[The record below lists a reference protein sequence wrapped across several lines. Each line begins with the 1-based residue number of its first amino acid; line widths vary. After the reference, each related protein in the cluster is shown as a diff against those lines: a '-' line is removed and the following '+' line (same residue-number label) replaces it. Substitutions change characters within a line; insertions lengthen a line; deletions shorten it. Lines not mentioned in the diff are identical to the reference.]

1 MPEADEDYIKGVRQE
16 LQMQNTKDQLGRVA
30 GTIPNSNLKLQV
42 LLFLQDIVRA
52 MCFEYYTV
60 LRDGDCLFHSL
71 GAMVGGVKAARL
83 RARIVQQ
90 MAAHVDRYYLE
101 VDLDAAR
108 DMPLYLAW
116 LREKAGEVFVQ
127 SFEPESL
134 ASLLF

>member
-1 MPEADEDYIKGVRQE
+1 MG
-16 LQMQNTKDQLGRVA
+16 
-30 GTIPNSNLKLQV
+30 
-42 LLFLQDIVRA
+42 
-52 MCFEYYTV
+52 FEYHAV
-60 LRDGDCLFHSL
+60 LEDGDCLCHSL
-71 GAMVGGVKAARL
+71 GAMVRVKAAGL

-90 MAAHVDRYYLE
+90 MAAQVDRYYLE

>member
-1 MPEADEDYIKGVRQE
+1 MPEADEDYIKEARQE
-16 LQMQNTKDQLGRVA
+16 LQMQNTKDQLVRVA

-42 LLFLQDIVRA
+42 LLSLQDIVRA
-52 MCFEYYTV
+52 MGFEYHAV
-60 LRDGDCLFHSL
+60 LEDGDCLCHSL
-71 GAMVGGVKAARL
+71 GAMVRVKAARL

-90 MAAHVDRYYLE
+90 MAAHVDRYDLE

>member
-1 MPEADEDYIKGVRQE
+1 MG
-16 LQMQNTKDQLGRVA
+16 
-30 GTIPNSNLKLQV
+30 
-42 LLFLQDIVRA
+42 
-52 MCFEYYTV
+52 FEYHAV
-60 LRDGDCLFHSL
+60 LEDGDCLRHSL
-71 GAMVGGVKAARL
+71 GAMVGVKVARL

-101 VDLDAAR
+101 VDLDAAG
-108 DMPLYLAW
+108 DIPLYLAW

>member
-1 MPEADEDYIKGVRQE
+1 
-16 LQMQNTKDQLGRVA
+16 
-30 GTIPNSNLKLQV
+30 
-42 LLFLQDIVRA
+42 
-52 MCFEYYTV
+52 
-60 LRDGDCLFHSL
+60 
-71 GAMVGGVKAARL
+71 MVGVKAARL

-90 MAAHVDRYYLE
+90 LAAHVGRYYLE

-134 ASLLF
+134 VSLLF

>member
-1 MPEADEDYIKGVRQE
+1 MPLSLR
-16 LQMQNTKDQLGRVA
+16 
-30 GTIPNSNLKLQV
+30 
-42 LLFLQDIVRA
+42 DIVRA
-52 MCFEYYTV
+52 MGFEYHAV
-60 LRDGDCLFHSL
+60 LEDGDC
-71 GAMVGGVKAARL
+71 
-83 RARIVQQ
+83 
-90 MAAHVDRYYLE
+90 AAHVDCYYPE